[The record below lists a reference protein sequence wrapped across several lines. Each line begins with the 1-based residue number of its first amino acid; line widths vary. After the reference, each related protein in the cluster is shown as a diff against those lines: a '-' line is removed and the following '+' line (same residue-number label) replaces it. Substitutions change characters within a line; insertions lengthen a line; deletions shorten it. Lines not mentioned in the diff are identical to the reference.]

1 MNTKA
6 SQRDIPQSS
15 SLTDEALLAEIERHA
30 VEIARGAGEILG
42 KYFGR
47 GKALDVEYKDKREQ
61 DPVTAADKES
71 QEFLRKAILQKFPEH
86 GVLGE
91 EEDAQD
97 KEKGKDSP
105 PEPAP
110 DFLWVLDP
118 LDGTKNF
125 LNGLPVY
132 ACSIGVLHR
141 GAPLAGALYLPWPS
155 NGGGAVFHARRGG
168 GAFMD
173 DAPISVFESD
183 EPKDNRLIALPGFF
197 QTMFGFRK
205 PMRGKVGELRMSGSI
220 AYELALTASGVLQ
233 YSVTTGPHLWDVAG
247 GALLVMEAGG
257 LVMRGHRTKEM
268 LGLKN
273 GMRWEPMESFVPQ
286 WESGKTTM
294 RDLRRWRATMIS
306 GSPGV
311 VRYVTSNLKTRL
323 MLRRRLT
330 RTAQRLRQRRKRATS
345 PSS

>member
-1 MNTKA
+1 MTA
-6 SQRDIPQSS
+6 VGFT
-15 SLTDEALLAEIERHA
+15 TDEALLAGIEAHA
-30 VEIARGAGEILG
+30 IEIARGAGEILSH
-42 KYFGR
+42 YFGK

-61 DPVTAADKES
+61 DPVTVADRES
-71 QEFLRKAILQKFPEH
+71 QEFLKRAILEKFPEH

-97 KEKGKDSP
+97 REKGKDAP

-141 GAPLAGALYLPWPS
+141 GAPIAGALYLPWPRD
-155 NGGGAVFHARRGG
+155 GGGAIFHARRGG

-173 DAPISVFESD
+173 AAPISVFESD
-183 EPKDNRLIALPGFF
+183 EPKGNQLIALPGFF
-197 QTMFGFRK
+197 STMFGFRK

-220 AYELALTASGVLQ
+220 AYELAMTASGVLQ
-233 YSVTTGPHLWDVAG
+233 YSMPLGAHLWDVAG

-257 LVMRGHRTKEM
+257 LVMRGHRTKELM
-268 LGLKN
+268 GLKS
-273 GMRWEPMESFVPQ
+273 GMLWEPMESLVPQ
-286 WESGKTTM
+286 WESGKTTLKE
-294 RDLRRWRATMIS
+294 LRRWRAAMVS

-311 VRYVTSNLKTRL
+311 VRYVTSNLRTRL
-323 MLRRRLT
+323 MLRRRLS
-330 RTAQRLRQRRKRATS
+330 RTAQRLRQRRKRGAP